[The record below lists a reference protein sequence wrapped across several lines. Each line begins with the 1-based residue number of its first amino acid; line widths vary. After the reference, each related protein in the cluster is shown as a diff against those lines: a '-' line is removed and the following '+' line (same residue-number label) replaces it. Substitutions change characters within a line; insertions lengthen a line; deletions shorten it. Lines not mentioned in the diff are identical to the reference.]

1 MCGGLQVL
9 NKQGETYKTNG
20 WVAGRM
26 EGHNGYPGVGGF
38 PEGLPPPSVLFKSH
52 EIPEM
57 EQRFSNEQMIQQLP
71 VTVLGGHE
79 SDTSHDLLL
88 GFSAKNALQVSEN
101 CMKVQLP
108 TKLPNLQTVQVV
120 GLDMPHHTQ
129 DVVLGCNDSIALNE
143 GFVLSPLTGH
153 RLTWREEDKAY
164 QIRLPLRL
172 TAIGSIEFLSW
183 EEETRVLS
191 LRLGTC
197 APHYYTTESVPL
209 LAQIFRQDRWRP
221 LRHKLS
227 LTGVPLLPGNANL
240 NAMQVTEVGVEDAHH
255 LTLRVAWPSH
265 ADPPDPGIVGQEM
278 VWDETQES
286 CPLLVLPPI
295 PTLGNLV
302 QLINL
307 SLENAVISLGDPSHI
322 GSSDESTL
330 IIPFSAASQEEVPR
344 FRLQFHLRDE
354 SSPFLVTLSASLRNP
369 LSSSDY
375 RDHAQRVLQPPVVFA
390 RGNLTRAQDIRRTNG
405 LMQYLG
411 FTALDLLPK
420 NQNEYTAAQSRGIP
434 MDSTRGSERGFGALD
449 WNQRAQLPF
458 HYYSSLPV
466 GSSGALSF
474 SPVTGWAQRTLPAGY
489 YNQPEELTTA
499 LSSQLNAKFVPDTLH
514 GTLLV
519 DRDGEHC
526 MASFCLPS
534 GWHTPWG
541 ITSLLQ
547 QQVPVSLEDD
557 IAFVLQTSGGS
568 LLPASSLG
576 ASLLEAQVISME
588 LSNKSEDAVVR
599 LPEEERMLLW
609 DTLRARDASSCEI
622 LPGESLA
629 LLDGSRQGAWLF
641 SQDTLRSEYSVTADP
656 SSHRLC
662 ITQKGARTAA
672 IQQVCPVQQGSSWY
686 LRLVLDRSLGIS
698 KDDLVSVSLA
708 PTGED
713 ASGCNSSLGS
723 TVEAACPLLS
733 RTNLPLWVGMHR
745 VLSVDL
751 DPATCSWAV
760 TLDIVVDE
768 EDASEENC
776 CSSFGEVLLQA
787 ATMQF
792 PFSWINQEENHTP
805 SFLLGFPG
813 ALLSPPS
820 VSLCGVSSIMLCG
833 ETRRVFIQMEDVQ
846 GAILLLKRT
855 GLFSEQAGV
864 GPSGSNAHL
873 QEHPFSN
880 TQVRPA
886 PVGQFVLSKTKWSD
900 INCCENTRNPECLLP
915 PSMRKGMSH
924 LSFSFLTEDGAP
936 LSVEG
941 THVFLLLRFRYE
953 KQQ

>member
-302 QLINL
+302 QLLLLIGVD
-307 SLENAVISLGDPSHI
+307 LEEGVQHLLDDRSVKLEAI
-322 GSSDESTL
+322 GHT
-330 IIPFSAASQEEVPR
+330 QEEV
-344 FRLQFHLRDE
+344 
-354 SSPFLVTLSASLRNP
+354 
-369 LSSSDY
+369 
-375 RDHAQRVLQPPVVFA
+375 
-390 RGNLTRAQDIRRTNG
+390 
-405 LMQYLG
+405 
-411 FTALDLLPK
+411 
-420 NQNEYTAAQSRGIP
+420 
-434 MDSTRGSERGFGALD
+434 
-449 WNQRAQLPF
+449 
-458 HYYSSLPV
+458 
-466 GSSGALSF
+466 
-474 SPVTGWAQRTLPAGY
+474 
-489 YNQPEELTTA
+489 
-499 LSSQLNAKFVPDTLH
+499 
-514 GTLLV
+514 
-519 DRDGEHC
+519 
-526 MASFCLPS
+526 
-534 GWHTPWG
+534 
-541 ITSLLQ
+541 
-547 QQVPVSLEDD
+547 
-557 IAFVLQTSGGS
+557 QT
-568 LLPASSLG
+568 
-576 ASLLEAQVISME
+576 VHI
-588 LSNKSEDAVVR
+588 D
-599 LPEEERMLLW
+599 
-609 DTLRARDASSCEI
+609 
-622 LPGESLA
+622 
-629 LLDGSRQGAWLF
+629 F
-641 SQDTLRSEYSVTADP
+641 
-656 SSHRLC
+656 
-662 ITQKGARTAA
+662 
-672 IQQVCPVQQGSSWY
+672 
-686 LRLVLDRSLGIS
+686 
-698 KDDLVSVSLA
+698 
-708 PTGED
+708 
-713 ASGCNSSLGS
+713 
-723 TVEAACPLLS
+723 
-733 RTNLPLWVGMHR
+733 
-745 VLSVDL
+745 
-751 DPATCSWAV
+751 
-760 TLDIVVDE
+760 
-768 EDASEENC
+768 
-776 CSSFGEVLLQA
+776 F
-787 ATMQF
+787 
-792 PFSWINQEENHTP
+792 
-805 SFLLGFPG
+805 
-813 ALLSPPS
+813 
-820 VSLCGVSSIMLCG
+820 
-833 ETRRVFIQMEDVQ
+833 
-846 GAILLLKRT
+846 
-855 GLFSEQAGV
+855 
-864 GPSGSNAHL
+864 
-873 QEHPFSN
+873 
-880 TQVRPA
+880 
-886 PVGQFVLSKTKWSD
+886 
-900 INCCENTRNPECLLP
+900 
-915 PSMRKGMSH
+915 
-924 LSFSFLTEDGAP
+924 
-936 LSVEG
+936 
-941 THVFLLLRFRYE
+941 
-953 KQQ
+953 